1 MTDTVHE
8 PQVLDKLAS
17 LDAQALVGMVS
28 RWYMRQATRDGFTLT
43 AIEARDAAIAAV
55 FGCQPMGNRK

>member
-1 MTDTVHE
+1 MTAVHE
-8 PQVLDKLAS
+8 PQSVDKLAS

-28 RWYMRQATRDGFTLT
+28 RWYMRQAARDGFRLT

-55 FGCQPMGNRK
+55 FGCQPVGNRKP